1 MSCLCDYSL
10 SNTGTPSKQGLAA
23 VTKKLIFVRLVTD
36 EGVRNY
42 IENGD
47 NINEAYVLG
56 LTRNQDP
63 SARWYPTP
71 EIKNIEDVR
80 AESVFESF
88 GDGTNAKVRDGARS
102 FTGVM
107 INMGPVF
114 LSKLQGF
121 ACERMGVYF
130 VDACGK
136 LVGSVSSDGTKLYP
150 VAIADGSFDAT
161 LVKATDAAVNKVMV
175 KFDISQLER
184 DENLRIVETADDVNM
199 LEVEG
204 MIDVIGT
211 PVSTG
216 QTSMVFSLALQY
228 GPFGN
233 PIKAQGF
240 VSGDFSL
247 YNETDDATVAISAA
261 TESPAGTYTLTY
273 ASQTIADVITVRG
286 QMEALLI
293 TPFEVT
299 VA

>member
-36 EGVRNY
+36 AGVRNAV
-42 IENGD
+42 D
-47 NINEAYVLG
+47 NTDVIDAAYVTALIQ
-56 LTRNQDP
+56 NADP

-71 EIKNIEDVR
+71 EVKNIEDVR

-161 LVKATDAAVNKVMV
+161 LMKATDAAVNKVMV

-184 DENLRIVETADDVNM
+184 DENLRIAETDEDVDLLNVSGM
-199 LEVEG
+199 L
-204 MIDVIGT
+204 DVIGT
-211 PVSTG
+211 EITSG
-216 QTSMVFSLALQY
+216 QTSMSFSLALQY
-228 GPFGN
+228 GPFAN
-233 PIKAQGF
+233 PIKVQGF
-240 VSGDFSL
+240 LAGDFTL
-247 YNETDDATVAISAA
+247 YNETDDASVAVVSA

-273 ASQTIADVITVRG
+273 ASQTVADVITVSG
-286 QMEALLI
+286 QQDALLI
-293 TPFEVT
+293 TPFSVT
-299 VA
+299 V